1 MVALMHTNLKLG
13 QKVALSAVAVLIL
26 GSLISPYFFKEG
38 LSLRTLS
45 GGGSEGGLRRV
56 LQAFEVNPD
65 LAAQAQSVN
74 GGLQIGNEV
83 VEAHVDE
90 YSGQL
95 VSIGRSRTFYTENPY
110 KPEGPH
116 IVRSEA
122 QAKAVM
128 AAFIRDAG
136 VEMESYEFE
145 DLKTLEGEDAT
156 QAAYGHARKVYT
168 ARFVERKSDPRFE
181 ATTSRSGF
189 MVVDGQTGKLLSFNS
204 VIMPAADPWQLN
216 ISEAR
221 AKEMALD
228 AWRESGA
235 NIEGSQVNIR
245 AKYVRTGNPLIIK
258 PEDRL
263 IPGYV
268 LGASVGPD
276 SWHCFAIIDG
286 RSGKVMQ
293 SSCQIPN
300 RMRGE

>member
-1 MVALMHTNLKLG
+1 MKLRPSLFAMVALGVMALG
-13 QKVALSAVAVLIL
+13 A
-26 GSLISPYFFKEG
+26 
-38 LSLRTLS
+38 
-45 GGGSEGGLRRV
+45 GGWIYRDQLASQATGRVDTQARMRQV
-56 LQAFEVNPD
+56 LQAFQVDPN
-65 LAAQAQSVN
+65 LASQAKAFN
-74 GGLQIGNEV
+74 GALQIGNEV

-95 VSIGRSRTFYTENPY
+95 VSLGRSRTFYTENPF
-110 KPEGPH
+110 KPDGQH

-145 DLKTLEGEDAT
+145 EFKSLEGEEAT
-156 QAAYGHARKVYT
+156 QAAYGHARKVYI

-268 LGASVGPD
+268 LGASAGPD

-293 SSCQIPN
+293 NSCQIPN

>member
-1 MVALMHTNLKLG
+1 MKLRPSLFAMVALGVMALG
-13 QKVALSAVAVLIL
+13 AGGWVYRDQLASLATGRVDTQARMRQVLIAFQVDPNL
-26 GSLISPYFFKEG
+26 AS
-38 LSLRTLS
+38 
-45 GGGSEGGLRRV
+45 
-56 LQAFEVNPD
+56 QAK
-65 LAAQAQSVN
+65 AIN
-74 GGLQIGNEV
+74 GALQIGNEV

-95 VSIGRSRTFYTENPY
+95 VSIGRSREFYSENPY
-110 KPEGPH
+110 KPDGPH

-145 DLKTLEGEDAT
+145 EFKSLEGEEAI
-156 QAAYGHARKVYT
+156 QAAYGHARKVYI

-204 VIMPAADPWQLN
+204 VIMPAADPWELN

-245 AKYVRTGNPLIIK
+245 AKYVRTGNPLLIK

-268 LGASVGPD
+268 LGASAGPD

-293 SSCQIPN
+293 NSCQIPN

>member
-1 MVALMHTNLKLG
+1 MKLRPSLFA
-13 QKVALSAVAVLIL
+13 VVAVGVMALGAGGWIYRDQLASLATGRVDTQARMRQVLIAFQVDPNL
-26 GSLISPYFFKEG
+26 ASQA
-38 LSLRTLS
+38 RT
-45 GGGSEGGLRRV
+45 
-56 LQAFEVNPD
+56 F
-65 LAAQAQSVN
+65 N

-83 VEAHVDE
+83 VEVHLDE
-90 YSGQL
+90 YSAQL
-95 VSIGRSRTFYTENPY
+95 VSIGRSRAFYTENPF
-110 KPEGPH
+110 KPDGQH

-145 DLKTLEGEDAT
+145 EFKTLEGEEAT
-156 QAAYGHARKVYT
+156 QAAYGHARKVYI

-204 VIMPAADPWQLN
+204 VVMPAADPWQLN

-221 AKEMALD
+221 AKDMALD

-268 LGASVGPD
+268 LGASAGPD

-293 SSCQIPN
+293 NSCHIPN